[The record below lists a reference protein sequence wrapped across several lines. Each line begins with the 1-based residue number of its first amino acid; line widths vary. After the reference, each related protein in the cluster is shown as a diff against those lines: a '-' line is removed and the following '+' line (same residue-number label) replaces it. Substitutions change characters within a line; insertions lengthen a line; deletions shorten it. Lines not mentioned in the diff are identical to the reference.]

1 MRTLRNI
8 LLCSFGSSWLGCLL
22 LFSQMASRAAT
33 FNVVNDF
40 SILNNPNGVWSYGWT
55 GALGGTL
62 NLFTL
67 NGSTV
72 PGLEAWERGPLP
84 YPAAASTPF
93 IGHNTTAGPITFTS
107 FHVPTDELQ
116 LHPGI
121 VGEEA
126 VVRWTAPSSGAF
138 FITGRFEGLDSTTTD
153 IHILLNGASLLSG
166 SIGSNGDMV
175 PFTLTTVV
183 NAGDHLDFVVGFGG
197 NNYFFDSTG
206 LAATI
211 APVPEPNSFALVMI
225 GLLAFVIL
233 RRRAL

>member
-8 LLCSFGSSWLGCLL
+8 LLRSFYSSWLGCLL
-22 LFSQMASRAAT
+22 LFTQMPSRAAT

-40 SILNNPNGVWSYGWT
+40 SILNNPNGDWSYGWT

-84 YPAAASTPF
+84 YPDAASTPF
-93 IGHNTTAGPITFTS
+93 IGHNTTAGTITFAS

-121 VGEEA
+121 AGEEA

-153 IHILLNGASLLSG
+153 VHILLNGGSLLSG
-166 SIGSNGDMV
+166 SIGSNGDVV
-175 PFTLTTVV
+175 PFTLTTGV
-183 NAGDHLDFVVGFGG
+183 NAGDHLDFVVGFGS

-211 APVPEPNSFALVMI
+211 APVPDPNSFALVI
-225 GLLAFVIL
+225 VGFLVFVIL